1 MVCKLI
7 PANCWESDSRRSFHH
22 SPRGP
27 TADASQYMVW
37 IPTRWTGKGYR
48 KLWFVKSTHCFLC
61 VFFFFL
67 KLYFVVQSLSRVLL
81 FVTPWSQHTRPLCPL
96 PSPRACSNSYPSSW
110 WCHPTISSSAA
121 PFSSCVQSSPASG
134 SFLMSQLLASGGQ
147 NIGASASTLVLPMNI
162 QGWLL

>member
-7 PANCWESDSRRSFHH
+7 PANCWESDSRRSLHQ
-22 SPRGP
+22 SPRGT
-27 TADASQYMVW
+27 TADASQYVVW

-67 KLYFVVQSLSRVLL
+67 KLYFAVQSLSRVLL
-81 FVTPWSQHTRPLCPL
+81 FVTPWSQHSRPPCPL
-96 PSPRACSNSYPSSW
+96 PSRRACSNSYPSSW

-121 PFSSCVQSSPASG
+121 LFSSYLQSSPASG